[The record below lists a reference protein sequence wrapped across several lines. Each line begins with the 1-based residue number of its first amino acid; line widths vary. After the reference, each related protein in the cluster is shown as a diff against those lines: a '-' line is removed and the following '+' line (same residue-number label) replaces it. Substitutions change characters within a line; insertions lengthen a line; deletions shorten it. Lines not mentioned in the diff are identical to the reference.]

1 MVLWVLA
8 EDMRSLSQRQ
18 NPLIT
23 HGTSSSMSTNIFT
36 SVPFSLQAPWEW
48 CEAPKWMLLPQWV
61 CTTAENPE
69 LREPKCQNGLQ
80 ANLPALCSKGRHCL
94 SLWTVSAPAL
104 CFRRRHYFAK
114 LLAIQTFLKR
124 WSRAKFVPLLARC
137 AEKQETHE
145 ELFPCET
152 FIRYL
157 WEVIKPF
164 QVLDFYPDWNE
175 EP

>member
-1 MVLWVLA
+1 MAPQAAWAPTYLHQ
-8 EDMRSLSQRQ
+8 SLS
-18 NPLIT
+18 PSKP
-23 HGTSSSMSTNIFT
+23 HGSDVRHPSG
-36 SVPFSLQAPWEW
+36 
-48 CEAPKWMLLPQWV
+48 CCPQWV
-61 CTTAENPE
+61 CTTAGRTLSSGTQMSEWITSQP
-69 LREPKCQNGLQ
+69 C
-80 ANLPALCSKGRHCL
+80 LPSALKGDIVCHL
-94 SLWTVSAPAL
+94 TVSALAL

-164 QVLDFYPDWNE
+164 QVLDFTLTEMRNHSSDTRWHVLQRLPWLSCWE
-175 EP
+175 